1 VRVSEDAGR
10 YLCDFTYY
18 TSLLQYWRRDR
29 GGERPV
35 VFLHVPG
42 GTGEGDLVRGRRVVV
57 ALIRALAEA
66 WGRREGERERKG
78 GRAVGV

>member
-1 VRVSEDAGR
+1 MRVSEDAGR

-18 TSLLQYWRRDR
+18 TSLLQYWRDR

-42 GTGEGDLVRGRRVVV
+42 GTEEGDLVRGRRVVV
-57 ALIRALAEA
+57 ALIRALAEGVEQREEEGA
-66 WGRREGERERKG
+66 WKG
-78 GRAVGV
+78 GRGGVK